1 MAQNGCPGVFEVADH
16 DYDVQ
21 IATLTTWGSGTPTKV
36 ISVELSQNSSREGKT
51 LGARGFFGSLNSN
64 MASANTPR
72 HLVRPNLDMKVVSEA
87 FQTHS
92 KKMNRKL
99 LRWVFSVAKAEFDVE
114 QDRPSYWCT
123 AT

>member
-51 LGARGFFGSLNSN
+51 LGARGVFWVTQFKYGIGEHLQTPGAPQPRYKGRLRDFLDKLEKDEPEIVKVGFFGRQS
-64 MASANTPR
+64 R
-72 HLVRPNLDMKVVSEA
+72 I
-87 FQTHS
+87 
-92 KKMNRKL
+92 
-99 LRWVFSVAKAEFDVE
+99 
-114 QDRPSYWCT
+114 
-123 AT
+123 